1 MNSKHVPDK
10 CCLVRLV
17 QDFQYG
23 IYHFK
28 KDEIGV
34 FLEYSEMDL
43 KQGQTSSSIIVEFFH
58 IYVRGIKIAVPRYDF
73 EII

>member
-43 KQGQTSSSIIVEFFH
+43 KQGQNIFVYNS
-58 IYVRGIKIAVPRYDF
+58 GIFSHLY
-73 EII
+73 